1 MRKILAVLMTFSMV
15 LAGCMDLTDEDVESI
30 VDSIVDL
37 PGCNDETAGSVRH
50 KITFSLLAHS
60 QI

>member
-30 VDSIVDL
+30 VDSIIDL
-37 PGCNDETAGSVRH
+37 PGCNDETAYNL
-50 KITFSLLAHS
+50 SLIH
-60 QI
+60 I